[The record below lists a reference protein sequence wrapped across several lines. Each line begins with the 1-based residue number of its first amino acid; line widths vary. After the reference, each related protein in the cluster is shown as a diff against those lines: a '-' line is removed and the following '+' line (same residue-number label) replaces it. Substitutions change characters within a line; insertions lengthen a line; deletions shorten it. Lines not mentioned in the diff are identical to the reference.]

1 MNILTGSELRQLDL
15 QRNQLSG
22 AVPPSIGRLQNL
34 LYLNIKDNQ
43 SLSGRLPLTQLLSL
57 NKLNRLSL
65 VHCNFV
71 DTDYAVEALKQH
83 LPRCKV
89 WI

>member
-1 MNILTGSELRQLDL
+1 M
-15 QRNQLSG
+15 QRNLLSG
-22 AVPPSIGRLQNL
+22 AVPTSIGRLQNL

-43 SLSGRLPLTQLLSL
+43 HLTGRLPLTQLLSL

-65 VHCNFV
+65 VHCNFQ
-71 DTDYAVEALKQH
+71 DTDYALEALKAH